1 MNRRVFFAGVVL
13 LALSFATGCATKK
26 YVKNETA
33 PTINKVNELDQ
44 LTAKN
49 TNSIR
54 EVDSRAQQGIQA
66 VNQKAEAADQKALAA
81 GQAADQ
87 AQQAATS
94 ALNGATGLANTA
106 ANLDN
111 YHSIVDAS
119 VHFGIDKSSLTS
131 KAKDALDQLGG
142 EIQNAKNYILVVD
155 GNTDSGGNANYN
167 YQLSQRRADT
177 VIRYLASKYNVPAY
191 KIHVIGLGKDKPVE
205 PNKTSAGRAMNRR
218 VDVHLMTNSVNQGP
232 ASAQAAQPTSG
243 APPQQ

>member
-1 MNRRVFFAGVVL
+1 MNRTMSFAAVGL
-13 LALSFATGCATKK
+13 LALSFATGCATKR
-26 YVKNETA
+26 YVRNETA
-33 PTINKVNELDQ
+33 PTINKVNELDE
-44 LTAKN
+44 LMAKN
-49 TNSIR
+49 TNSIK
-54 EVDSRAQQGIQA
+54 EVDSRAQQGLQG
-66 VNQKAEAADQKALAA
+66 VNQKADAADQKALAA

-94 ALNGATGLANTA
+94 AQNGATSLANTA

-111 YHSIVDAS
+111 YHPIVDAS
-119 VHFGIDKSSLTS
+119 VHFGMDKSSLTS
-131 KAKDALDQLGG
+131 KAKDALDQLGA
-142 EIQNAKNYILVVD
+142 EMQNAKNFILVVD
-155 GNTDSGGNANYN
+155 GNTDSGGDANYN

-177 VIRYLASKYNVPAY
+177 VIRYLASKYSVPAY

-232 ASAQAAQPTSG
+232 ASAQATQPSS